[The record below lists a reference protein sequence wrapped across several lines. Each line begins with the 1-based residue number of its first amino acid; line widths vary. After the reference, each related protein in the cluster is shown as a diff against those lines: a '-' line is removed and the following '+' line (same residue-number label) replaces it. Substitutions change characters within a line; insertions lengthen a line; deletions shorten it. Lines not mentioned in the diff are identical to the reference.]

1 MKPLLF
7 FLLIAAFVLFGCS
20 SSESNAIKDFIPGTY
35 IRSAETEFGKAY
47 DTLVITLQNKS
58 ASEYKIQRRWRYD
71 RVLDGKPIA
80 PEYKVSETSGLYDGE
95 KKILQETETLEFF
108 TFDVE
113 NRFLFNGANKFTKIK

>member
-1 MKPLLF
+1 MKPLLS

-20 SSESNAIKDFIPGTY
+20 SSESDAINKFIPGIY
-35 IRSAETEFGKAY
+35 IRNAETEFGKAY

-58 ASEYKIQRRWRYD
+58 AKEYKIQRKWRYD
-71 RVLDGKPIA
+71 RVLDGKPLP

-95 KKILQETETLEFF
+95 KKVLQETETLEFF

-113 NRFLFNGANKFTKIK
+113 KKMLFNGANKFTKIK